1 MELSSLQWGS
11 SFITLN
17 PVYGTSAESKMYTP
31 ITNTVAKWGPSV
43 GGVVAEMPGC
53 PTPVEYYYYT

>member
-1 MELSSLQWGS
+1 
-11 SFITLN
+11 
-17 PVYGTSAESKMYTP
+17 VYGTSAESKMYTP
-31 ITNTVAKWGPSV
+31 VTNTVAKWGPSV